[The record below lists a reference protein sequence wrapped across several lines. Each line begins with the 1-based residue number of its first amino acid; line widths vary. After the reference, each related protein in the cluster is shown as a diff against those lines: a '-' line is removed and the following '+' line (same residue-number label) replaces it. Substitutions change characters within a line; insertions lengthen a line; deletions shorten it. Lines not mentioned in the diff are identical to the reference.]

1 LLLFLATVYLSSW
14 VWQLYQDIFKDVDG
28 SNISQIN
35 RSALGSGQ
43 DQHAL
48 TYGEVEL
55 PECIRILQAAGA
67 RDNQIFVDLV
77 SDRDKRFR
85 EHV

>member
-1 LLLFLATVYLSSW
+1 M
-14 VWQLYQDIFKDVDG
+14 YQDIFRGIDG

-55 PECIRILQAAGA
+55 PECIRILHEAGA

-77 SDRDKRFR
+77 RGEIGPFAVCSFLTDYETTDNLLDLL
-85 EHV
+85 